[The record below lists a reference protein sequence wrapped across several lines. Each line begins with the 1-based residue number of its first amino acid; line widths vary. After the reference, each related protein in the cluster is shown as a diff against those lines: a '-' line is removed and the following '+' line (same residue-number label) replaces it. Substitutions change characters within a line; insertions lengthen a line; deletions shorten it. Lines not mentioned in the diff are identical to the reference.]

1 MNFQLKKWTERN
13 EQLEDDKDWES
24 MSFNMNKNRVL
35 DWLDE
40 KWDEIDD
47 DCPEE
52 KMARY
57 KMLKLCQSIVD
68 SFPAEEYKPERAGDG
83 N

>member
-1 MNFQLKKWTERN
+1 MA
-13 EQLEDDKDWES
+13 
-24 MSFNMNKNRVL
+24 NMNYCRFQNTLVDLRQCH
-35 DWLDE
+35 DE
-40 KWDEIDD
+40 WDEIDD